1 MKFCEKKVKLIICNT
16 LKCNKANLNGY
27 NIAKQTV

>member
-1 MKFCEKKVKLIICNT
+1 MKPCERKIKLNMYNT

-27 NIAKQTV
+27 VIAKQTV